1 MAGSPPP
8 GRTGDL
14 VMPTVLIV
22 DDHPV
27 NRNLLVTLLGYSG
40 HTLLEACDGAEAMRI
55 ARARHPYLVITDLV
69 MPVMDG
75 YKLVPELRAYPPLPP
90 TTVIFYTAI

>member
-40 HTLLEACDGAEAMRI
+40 HTLLEACDG
-55 ARARHPYLVITDLV
+55 
-69 MPVMDG
+69 G
-75 YKLVPELRAYPPLPP
+75 
-90 TTVIFYTAI
+90 